1 MGTSGA
7 ASAEGLID
15 GVLIESPKNT
25 TSKPCSVSQPID
37 DQLALIEVGTT
48 DSCSSKPLITGFS
61 ISTQIVGATASNPQ
75 KGAMKK
81 KLEVR
86 RPAKKKTAVSAKQQH
101 FRDRHVTIDGKSRRI
116 RLPANCAAT
125 VFQLTRELGHKS
137 DGETI
142 EWLIRQ
148 AESAVNSVIGSK
160 TANHEMGLLMDAEES
175 RSFGGDVELMGRES
189 ASFDGENVIDGGVL
203 ESEDVV
209 GFQSWKN
216 FGVNEIWALYNDEM
230 DGMPRLY
237 ARVHRLIPAELMVE
251 VALLE
256 PYPFEGEEFQWVLE
270 KNLPMAC
277 GAFREAALAITKEA
291 MAFSHQVV
299 FEQFESDM
307 GPFYRIFPHKGE
319 VWAIYS
325 DWKINWTLSE
335 MKNHA
340 QFKMVEIVTD
350 FCEDSG
356 VLVVGLERVEGHGMI
371 FQRELQE
378 LLGLSQQLSGN
389 ELLRFSHRVPASKTS
404 RAEMDGIPDGSWKL
418 DPAAV
423 TLEF

>member
-1 MGTSGA
+1 MGTSDS
-7 ASAEGLID
+7 ASAEGLVD
-15 GVLIESPKNT
+15 GVLIESPKTT
-25 TSKPCSVSQPID
+25 TSKPCSLSQSID
-37 DQLALIEVGTT
+37 DSLALIEVGTT
-48 DSCSSKPLITGFS
+48 NSCSSKPLITGFS

-75 KGAMKK
+75 KGAAKK

-86 RPAKKKTAVSAKQQH
+86 RPAKKKTASLAKQN

-116 RLPANCAAT
+116 RLPAKCAAT
-125 VFQLTRELGHKS
+125 VFQLTRELGHRS

-160 TANHEMGLLMDAEES
+160 TGNSEMGLLMDVEES
-175 RSFGGDVELMGRES
+175 RSFGNVELMGGET
-189 ASFDGENVIDGGVL
+189 ASFDGENVIDGGIL

-237 ARVHRLIPAELMVE
+237 ARVQRLLPAELMVE

-256 PYPFEGEEFQWVLE
+256 PYPFEGEEFQWVVE

-277 GAFREAALAITKEA
+277 GAFREAALTITKEA
-291 MAFSHQVV
+291 MAFSHQVL
-299 FEQFESDM
+299 FEQCELDM
-307 GPFYRIFPHKGE
+307 EPFYRIFPRKGE

-325 DWKINWTLSE
+325 DWNINWTLSD

-340 QFKMVEIVTD
+340 QFKMVEIVSN
-350 FCEDSG
+350 FREDSG
-356 VLVVGLERVEGHGMI
+356 VLVVGLERVEGHGVI

-389 ELLRFSHRVPASKTS
+389 ELLRFSHRVPASKIS
-404 RAEMDGIPDGSWKL
+404 GAEMDGIPDGSWKL

-423 TLEF
+423 ALEF